1 MKIPPQYKITD
12 KILSLISQI
21 DSYKL
26 FFQSFDIPLIQ
37 KEKIERVSLLKSSLF
52 SAKIEGNSLTMEEMD
67 YTNDEKQKKEI
78 LNIIKATKYIQQNI
92 NKGTEINQE
101 IIQELHAIVM
111 VGLSPDAGHLRGEM
125 GAIFNQAGVAVYIS
139 PPPEKIK
146 SLITELT
153 QYVNQQEEFPLIT
166 VFLSH
171 LVFEKIHPFID
182 GNGRVGR
189 LLVYALLK
197 SKGYDFK
204 LFVPLEE
211 YLENNKTDYYYF
223 LDIGLKQTNE
233 YLEFI
238 LTAFLKELEKMKQT
252 VELEINKKDIIL
264 LPPRQEEMFNI
275 IKDHQVVSFD
285 FLCRR
290 FLKVPKRTLRYDLK
304 KLTDK
309 KMVIKIGKTKGSYY
323 RIIQ

>member
-1 MKIPPQYKITD
+1 MKIPPQYQITD

-26 FFQSFDIPLIQ
+26 FFNSFEIPPIQ

-52 SAKIEGNSLTMEEMD
+52 SAKIEGNSLTMEEIN
-67 YTNDEKQKKEI
+67 YTNDEKQKREI
-78 LNIIKATKYIQQNI
+78 LNIFKAAKYIQQNI
-92 NKGTEINQE
+92 NKGTKINQE
-101 IIQELHAIVM
+101 IIQKLHTIVM
-111 VGLSPDAGHLRGEM
+111 VGLSPETGQLRTEM
-125 GAIFNQAGVAVYIS
+125 GTIFNQAGVAVYVS
-139 PPPEKIK
+139 PPPQKIK
-146 SLITELT
+146 NLITALIE
-153 QYVNQQEEFPLIT
+153 YINQQKEFPLIT

-171 LVFEKIHPFID
+171 LIFEKIHPFVD

-189 LLVYALLK
+189 LLIYTLLK

-204 LFVPLEE
+204 LFIPIEE

-223 LDIGLKQTNE
+223 LDIGLKHTNG

-252 VELEINKKDIIL
+252 IELEINKKDIIL
-264 LPPRQEEMFNI
+264 LPPRQEEILNI

-285 FLCRR
+285 FICRR
-290 FLKVPKRTLRYDLK
+290 FLNVPKRTLRYDLK
-304 KLTDK
+304 KLADRK
-309 KMVIKIGKTKGSYY
+309 IIIKIGKTKGSYY
-323 RIIQ
+323 RII

>member
-238 LTAFLKELEKMKQT
+238 LTAFLKELEKMKRT

-290 FLKVPKRTLRYDLK
+290 FLKIPKRTLRYDLK